1 MYAIKYQQKR
11 SETSTEGSEQ
21 GPVGVEGT
29 SDFKKY
35 DENTE
40 VQCKHCGGKYPYKH
54 MEVHVVG
61 VHGLDGPKEMYI
73 DDQSSLVRSVTDIHD
88 SKSIPHPTTERNLRK
103 RKLSIS
109 SLPLSK
115 RIRLESCKLKVK

>member
-11 SETSTEGSEQ
+11 SETSTEGSDQ
-21 GPVGVEGT
+21 GPMGVEST

-73 DDQSSLVRSVTDIHD
+73 DDQSSLVRSVSDTHD
-88 SKSIPHPTTERNLRK
+88 SKFIPRP
-103 RKLSIS
+103 
-109 SLPLSK
+109 LPMRTVDFRYFS
-115 RIRLESCKLKVK
+115 